1 MPPGADPENEV
12 GLTLTFRALVLA
24 LVASAMLAG
33 AAVAGLGPNPADDRR
48 LIDRP
53 IENYRYDRATRCDK
67 SAPPGTKALTDWL
80 GRHTDGTFWGS
91 YRCEKWSKGSYSVHS
106 EGRAIDWAM
115 DARDR
120 SMKKQAMKL
129 IRERL
134 LAEDRR
140 GNDNALARRMGVQG
154 IIYDCH
160 AWFSGDGGL
169 GPYSAC
175 FNDNGKRIK
184 GVDPTTAH
192 VDHIH
197 IELND
202 AGARKKTSFWRSK
215 IR

>member
-1 MPPGADPENEV
+1 MPAQADPANEV
-12 GLTLTFRALVLA
+12 GLFRTFRALTCA
-24 LVASAMLAG
+24 LIAFALLAG
-33 AAVAGLGPNPADDRR
+33 VAVAGIGPNPADDRR

-53 IENYRYDRATRCDK
+53 IEKYRYDRATRCDEGV
-67 SAPPGTKALTDWL
+67 PPGTRALIDWL
-80 GRHTDGTFWGS
+80 GRHTDGSFWGA

-106 EGRAIDWAM
+106 EGRAVDWAM
-115 DARDR
+115 DARDG
-120 SMKKQAMKL
+120 SVKKQAMKL
-129 IRERL
+129 IRDRL

-175 FNDNGKRIK
+175 FDDNGRRIK

-202 AGARKKTSFWRSK
+202 LGARRKTSFWRSK
-215 IR
+215 LR